1 MEHEAKAA
9 SSGGRHGSHK
19 HNKKKRMPLALKIIL
34 LAVLVLLLAGAV
46 WGLHFYQEITSPES
60 LFEPQTTPSPAP
72 VETPAAPAPT
82 ATAEP
87 TPSPTPDPDAVLRS
101 EADLDFM
108 KNRVNIL
115 LLGIDESTERE
126 EWGSFRTDTIM
137 LVTID
142 FSTNDVDIISIPR
155 DSYVKIYTAK
165 GNLADEASPYAKINS
180 AFSAG
185 GGAQKNGFAYTTNT
199 VSKLLGIPVE
209 YYVGFNM
216 NVVKEVVDAMG
227 GVDYNVDIEVTM
239 NGRELHPGMQHLDGQ
254 AVLDYCRQRKGSSD
268 IARVGRQQMMIAAIL
283 QQLKDTNQIANI
295 PTIYK
300 AVEQNIM
307 TNLSFKQICS
317 LSLVALHM
325 DMSQLGTHTVEGK
338 AFSYA
343 ARDYWGIYVSR
354 LEKLLKDIYGS
365 TPSVDQDVD
374 VDLILAQIEMNRQ
387 LIATELA
394 AANNAY
400 AQGVG
405 ILQGYGSYL
414 DQTTRDTLQYYL
426 DQLEDAIE
434 AEDKSLLDACTPP
447 VQQLNSQ
454 IINALNSGAYG
465 IVQ

>member
-1 MEHEAKAA
+1 MEHETKAP
-9 SSGGRHGSHK
+9 SGGRRGSHK
-19 HNKKKRMPLALKIIL
+19 KKKGMSLAVKIIL
-34 LAVLVLLLAGAV
+34 LALLVLVLAGVV
-46 WGLHFYQEITSPES
+46 WGIQFYRDITSPES
-60 LFEPQTTPSPAP
+60 LFETQSTPSPAP
-72 VETPAAPAPT
+72 VETATAPAAT

-268 IARVGRQQMMIAAIL
+268 IARVGRQQMMVTAIL

-365 TPSVDQDVD
+365 TPSVDQEVD

-400 AQGVG
+400 AQGQG

-426 DQLEDAIE
+426 DLLEDAIE
-434 AEDKSLLDACTPP
+434 AEDKALLDAYTPP

>member
-1 MEHEAKAA
+1 
-9 SSGGRHGSHK
+9 
-19 HNKKKRMPLALKIIL
+19 
-34 LAVLVLLLAGAV
+34 
-46 WGLHFYQEITSPES
+46 
-60 LFEPQTTPSPAP
+60 
-72 VETPAAPAPT
+72 
-82 ATAEP
+82 
-87 TPSPTPDPDAVLRS
+87 
-101 EADLDFM
+101 
-108 KNRVNIL
+108 
-115 LLGIDESTERE
+115 
-126 EWGSFRTDTIM
+126 
-137 LVTID
+137 
-142 FSTNDVDIISIPR
+142 
-155 DSYVKIYTAK
+155 
-165 GNLADEASPYAKINS
+165 
-180 AFSAG
+180 
-185 GGAQKNGFAYTTNT
+185 
-199 VSKLLGIPVE
+199 
-209 YYVGFNM
+209 
-216 NVVKEVVDAMG
+216 
-227 GVDYNVDIEVTM
+227 
-239 NGRELHPGMQHLDGQ
+239 
-254 AVLDYCRQRKGSSD
+254 
-268 IARVGRQQMMIAAIL
+268 
-283 QQLKDTNQIANI
+283 
-295 PTIYK
+295 
-300 AVEQNIM
+300 M

-325 DMSQLGTHTVEGK
+325 DMRQLGPQTVEGK